1 MRRYG
6 FTLVMFMAILAIAQ
20 VVPGH
25 AVLGEDTLPPALEPW
40 QGWVLHGHESD
51 LCPSRYN
58 DGTAVRCQW
67 PARLNLEIS
76 AAGGQFEQRWVVF
89 DQGWVPLPGNAETWP
104 DAVTIDG
111 VTTAVIDRQGCPMV
125 ELSLGEHR
133 IIGRFFWD
141 RIPEMIDVPPDLGLL
156 SLSIDGQRVAAP
168 LMDAQGRLWLQKSD
182 SSQGG
187 EERMKVQVF
196 RLFSDT
202 IPMRVNTL
210 LKLDVSGRGREI
222 SLEDVFLANWVPM
235 DLESRLP
242 VRLDSAGNLVVQARA
257 GRWEIRVL
265 ARLAGPVRKID
276 APKGTYGAE
285 IWSFQPMHD
294 LRMVEIEGL
303 PAVEPSQT
311 EMPEDWRQ
319 WPAYLVRPGASMSI
333 KELRRGDPDPAPDQL
348 SLERTWWLDF
358 DGRAMTMHDRV
369 FGTLRRQWF
378 LSMKAPLELGRVAVD
393 GKDRVITRQGPDNQ
407 AGVELRRGH
416 LDLQADARLPR
427 KSGPLPALGW
437 DHDFQQAGGVLHLP
451 PGWRLLGATGV
462 DQVSDS
468 WLQRWSLLDFFLV
481 LIIALAV
488 FKLRSWGWGLTALA
502 AMTLIFHEPGAPRL
516 VWLHILAVL
525 ALLPLLPRGWM
536 RRLLALWGVGAG
548 VVLVVTAIP
557 FMVHQIRWAVYP
569 QLAPRDL
576 QVAPMMMDY
585 RGGKAME
592 APPTAAPMLQS
603 EVADSMARRQ
613 KSLGSLAG
621 TAMPSQPRPAIQE
634 DLGQQDPDA
643 LIPTGPGLP
652 DWQWQAVALRW
663 NGPLASGQTMR
674 LFLLSPLVNLFLG
687 FLRVGLLA
695 ALIWGVIDW
704 RPGWRKFREQ
714 IASAAL
720 LVPVLLAVTMGNSTP
735 AAAMEGDLFPPPV
748 LLDELRQ
755 RLLEKPE
762 CLPYCADISRL
773 ELAASDDQLQVILK
787 LHAAAQTA
795 IPLPVDGKSWS
806 PDQILM
812 DNAPISGLAR
822 DTEGRLWALVT
833 AGVHTLILVGDIG
846 HLGVLQIP
854 LPLKPHTASFVA
866 QGWSVNGIQPDGR
879 VAAGI
884 ELVRLQKEGGR
895 TTDRSPGLALPPFL
909 QITRELQLG
918 LSWQVRTTIERITP
932 PASPVVVA
940 IPLLDG
946 ESVVSEGLQADQG
959 QVLITLPAEARTF
972 SFHSTLKI
980 SPRIT
985 LRAPKAVPWTETWI
999 LGAGPIWH
1007 CDVSG
1012 IAAVHHQDR
1021 SGTWQPQW
1029 QPWPGEEVVID
1040 IQRPKAVEGQL
1051 VTIDGADLVLTP
1063 GRRFSKAE
1071 LSVRLRTSRGGQHTL
1086 ELPSKANLQSVTVN
1100 GRTLPVQQDGPYVSI
1115 PLQPGSQ
1122 TIGVQWHQLAPFAG
1136 HLKVPAAKL
1145 GAPAVN
1151 ARVSIRMPT
1160 TRWILLV
1167 GGPRWGPAVLF
1178 WSYLAVIVLAALALG
1193 RIQLTPLKIRH
1204 WLLLGLGLT
1213 QIEPLMALI
1222 IVGWL
1227 LVLALR
1233 ERRPMPSG
1241 NVSYNA
1247 VQTGLFLWTLVALAC
1262 LFAAVKA
1269 GLVGQ
1274 PEMQIQ
1280 GNQSHAM
1287 LLNWTQDRIDGAMPQ
1302 PWVFSLPVWVYR
1314 GLMLAW
1320 SLWLALALLRWLK
1333 WGWACYSRDG
1343 LWRKIRF
1350 RKPKTPP
1357 AATGGP
1363 ASAQ

>member
-1 MRRYG
+1 MRPYR
-6 FTLVMFMAILAIAQ
+6 FRLVVLVAVLIFAM

-25 AVLGEDTLPPALEPW
+25 AVLREDALPPALKPW
-40 QGWVLHGHESD
+40 QGWVLHGHESE
-51 LCPSRYN
+51 LCPSQYN
-58 DGTAVRCQW
+58 DGAAVRCQW
-67 PARLNLEIS
+67 PARLKLEVS
-76 AAGGQFEQRWVVF
+76 TTGGQFEQRWQVF
-89 DQGWVPLPGNAETWP
+89 APGWVALPGNADIWP

-111 VTTAVIDRQGCPMV
+111 VSTAVIDREGRPMA

-156 SLSIDGQRVAAP
+156 SLTIDGQRVAAP
-168 LMDAQGRLWLQKSD
+168 LMDARGRLWLQKSD
-182 SSQGG
+182 STQGG
-187 EERMKVQVF
+187 EERLNVQVF

-202 IPMRVNTL
+202 IPMQVTTL

-222 SLEDVFLANWVPM
+222 SLENIPLANWVPM

-242 VRLDSAGNLVVQARA
+242 VRMDSAGTIVVQARA

-265 ARLAGPVRKID
+265 ARLPGPVRKID
-276 APKGTYGAE
+276 ASQRAYGDE

-303 PAVEPSQT
+303 PAMEPGQT
-311 EMPEDWRQ
+311 EMPEAWRQ
-319 WPAYLVRPGASMSI
+319 WPAYLVKAGASMSI

-348 SLERTWWLDF
+348 SLDRIWWLDF
-358 DGRAMTMHDRV
+358 DGRAMTVHDRV
-369 FGTLRRQWF
+369 SGILRRQWN
-378 LSMKAPLELGRVAVD
+378 LSMKAPMELGRVAVD
-393 GKDRVITRQGPDNQ
+393 GQDRVITRQGPDNQ
-407 AGVELRRGH
+407 AGMELRRGR

-427 KSGPLPALGW
+427 GSGPIPALGW
-437 DHDFQQAGGVLHLP
+437 DHDFQQAGGVLNLP

-488 FKLRSWGWGLTALA
+488 FKLRSWAWGLTALV

-525 ALLPLLPRGWM
+525 ALLPLLPRGWI
-536 RRLLALWGVGAG
+536 RRALAMWGVGAG

-569 QLAPRDL
+569 QLAPREL
-576 QVAPMMMDY
+576 QVAPMTDY
-585 RGGKAME
+585 QAREAME
-592 APPTAAPMLQS
+592 APQAAAPMLQ
-603 EVADSMARRQ
+603 EEAADSFAPRK

-621 TAMPSQPRPAIQE
+621 TAMPSQPRTAIRN

-652 DWQWQAVALRW
+652 DWQWQAVTLRW

-674 LFLLSPLVNLFLG
+674 LFLLSPLMNLFLG

-695 ALIWGVIDW
+695 ALIWGVVDW
-704 RPGWRKFREQ
+704 RPGWRTFREQ
-714 IASAAL
+714 IASAAV
-720 LVPVLLAVTMGNSTP
+720 LVPVLLAVIMSDSTP
-735 AAAMEGDLFPPPV
+735 ANAMEGDLFPPPA
-748 LLDELRQ
+748 LLEELSQ

-773 ELAASDDQLQVILK
+773 ELAVSDDQLQVILK
-787 LHAAAQTA
+787 VHAAGQTA

-822 DTEGRLWALVT
+822 DDGGRLWALVT

-866 QGWSVNGIQPDGR
+866 QGWSVKGIQPDGR
-879 VAAGI
+879 VAGGI

-895 TTDRSPGLALPPFL
+895 TADQAPGATLPAFL
-909 QITRELQLG
+909 QVTRELQLG
-918 LSWQVRTTIERITP
+918 LSWQVRTTITRITP
-932 PASPVVVA
+932 PGSPVVVA

-946 ESVVSEGLQADQG
+946 ESVVTEGLQADQG
-959 QVLITLPAEARTF
+959 QVLITLPADARTL
-972 SFHSTLKI
+972 SYRATLKI
-980 SPRIT
+980 TPRIR
-985 LRAPKAVPWTETWI
+985 LSAPKAVPWTETWI
-999 LGAGPIWH
+999 LDASPIWH

-1012 IAAVHHQDR
+1012 IAAIHHQDR

-1040 IQRPKAVEGQL
+1040 IQRPKAVDGQL

-1071 LSVRLRTSRGGQHTL
+1071 LTVRMRTSRGGQHTL
-1086 ELPSKANLQSVTVN
+1086 ELPPKANLQGVTVN
-1100 GRTLPVQQDGPYVSI
+1100 GRTLPIQQDGPYVSV

-1122 TIGVQWHQLAPFAG
+1122 TIAVQWHQLAPFAG
-1136 HLKVPAAKL
+1136 RLKVPAVKL

-1160 TRWILLV
+1160 MRWILLA

-1178 WSYLAVIVLAALALG
+1178 WSYLAVIVLGSLALG
-1193 RIQLTPLKIRH
+1193 RIRLTPLKTRH

-1213 QIEPLMALI
+1213 QIEPFMALI

-1227 LVLALR
+1227 LVFALR

-1241 NVSYNA
+1241 NAAYNG
-1247 VQTGLFLWTLVALAC
+1247 VQSGLFLWTLVALAC

-1274 PEMQIQ
+1274 PEMQIR

-1287 LLNWTQDRIDGAMPQ
+1287 LLNWTQDRIDGRMPQ

-1333 WGWACYSRDG
+1333 WGWTCYSRDG
-1343 LWRKIRF
+1343 VWRKMRF
-1350 RKPKTPP
+1350 RKPKAPP
-1357 AATGGP
+1357 SEPGGP